1 MDTNIIERN
10 ESCCSGSITQTEDKY
25 IKSRSEIIDGIVYN
39 INSVF
44 DMTSKSTAEDKLKYL
59 LRSAAENYH
68 KFIDYRWTFR
78 IDCDIL
84 SVISIGLTESA

>member
-44 DMTSKSTAEDKLKYL
+44 DMTSKSTAEDKLICNL
-59 LRSAAENYH
+59 NR
-68 KFIDYRWTFR
+68 FDRVR
-78 IDCDIL
+78 IMD
-84 SVISIGLTESA
+84 GKRG

>member
-44 DMTSKSTAEDKLKYL
+44 DMTSKSGFVNIT
-59 LRSAAENYH
+59 
-68 KFIDYRWTFR
+68 
-78 IDCDIL
+78 
-84 SVISIGLTESA
+84 

>member
-39 INSVF
+39 ITFSGLG
-44 DMTSKSTAEDKLKYL
+44 DSKICAVKHLP
-59 LRSAAENYH
+59 
-68 KFIDYRWTFR
+68 
-78 IDCDIL
+78 CDI
-84 SVISIGLTESA
+84 VPQFVQRTKDGRKRPA

>member
-44 DMTSKSTAEDKLKYL
+44 DMTSKSTSSEWADQL
-59 LRSAAENYH
+59 LWHIN
-68 KFIDYRWTFR
+68 FIF
-78 IDCDIL
+78 L
-84 SVISIGLTESA
+84 

>member
-1 MDTNIIERN
+1 MNTNIIERN

-39 INSVF
+39 VNTVF

-59 LRSAAENYH
+59 LRPPLKNYH

>member
-10 ESCCSGSITQTEDKY
+10 ESCCSGRWWAGGVTQTEDKY

-59 LRSAAENYH
+59 LRSAAE
-68 KFIDYRWTFR
+68 K
-78 IDCDIL
+78 L
-84 SVISIGLTESA
+84 S

>member
-1 MDTNIIERN
+1 MFTRIFSTFVPIYIGEQEVYGHKYYRN

-59 LRSAAENYH
+59 LRSAAE
-68 KFIDYRWTFR
+68 K
-78 IDCDIL
+78 L
-84 SVISIGLTESA
+84 S

>member
-59 LRSAAENYH
+59 LRSAAE
-68 KFIDYRWTFR
+68 FIDYRWTFR

>member
-59 LRSAAENYH
+59 LRSA
-68 KFIDYRWTFR
+68 WTFR

>member
-25 IKSRSEIIDGIVYN
+25 IKSRSEIIDGTVYN

-59 LRSAAENYH
+59 LRSASE
-68 KFIDYRWTFR
+68 K
-78 IDCDIL
+78 L
-84 SVISIGLTESA
+84 S

>member
-25 IKSRSEIIDGIVYN
+25 IKSRSEIIDGIV
-39 INSVF
+39 F

-59 LRSAAENYH
+59 LRSAAE
-68 KFIDYRWTFR
+68 K
-78 IDCDIL
+78 L
-84 SVISIGLTESA
+84 S

>member
-25 IKSRSEIIDGIVYN
+25 IIDGIVYN

-59 LRSAAENYH
+59 LRSADE
-68 KFIDYRWTFR
+68 K
-78 IDCDIL
+78 L
-84 SVISIGLTESA
+84 S

>member
-1 MDTNIIERN
+1 MDTENITERN
-10 ESCCSGSITQTEDKY
+10 EKDCAFSAIQTGDKY

-59 LRSAAENYH
+59 LKSAAE
-68 KFIDYRWTFR
+68 K
-78 IDCDIL
+78 L
-84 SVISIGLTESA
+84 S

>member
-1 MDTNIIERN
+1 MFTRIFSTFVPIYIGEQEVYGHKYYRKKRKLLLRQHNA
-10 ESCCSGSITQTEDKY
+10 TEDKY

-59 LRSAAENYH
+59 LRSAAE
-68 KFIDYRWTFR
+68 K
-78 IDCDIL
+78 L
-84 SVISIGLTESA
+84 S

>member
-25 IKSRSEIIDGIVYN
+25 IKSRSN

-59 LRSAAENYH
+59 LRSAAE
-68 KFIDYRWTFR
+68 K
-78 IDCDIL
+78 L
-84 SVISIGLTESA
+84 S